1 MALAAN
7 EMETSLFVPI
17 AVEQIRE
24 GTVRTEVIQDRDVAL
39 AAIEGAR
46 AAAEADNKTP
56 EEIAQAVADAR
67 QAELGKTTVVDRTP
81 DTAPAAGDPASIVVL
96 SNADD
101 KVVSTSGED
110 DRFEIV
116 PQVFVNADGDEY
128 DDSDLAT
135 IGIDTAGKT
144 EAEVDTLVAETLQSF
159 GQNVIVDLDERTSG
173 SSSSDSSSSD
183 SSSPVVR

>member
-1 MALAAN
+1 M
-7 EMETSLFVPI
+7 
-17 AVEQIRE
+17 
-24 GTVRTEVIQDRDVAL
+24 
-39 AAIEGAR
+39 
-46 AAAEADNKTP
+46 
-56 EEIAQAVADAR
+56 
-67 QAELGKTTVVDRTP
+67 VDRRQILLLRQGP
-81 DTAPAAGDPASIVVL
+81 VSIVVL

-144 EAEVDTLVAETLQSF
+144 EAEVDTLVAETLR
-159 GQNVIVDLDERTSG
+159 VLVKM
-173 SSSSDSSSSD
+173 
-183 SSSPVVR
+183 